1 MFGCIVAGR
10 LVQTNLQQV
19 DVNKWVFE
27 LSDANNINHITV
39 FLLGTI
45 PFDPGYGATVHILWP
60 GKDWK
65 LLGCL
70 TNEKPSCI
78 FRVKNVANSGK
89 TNNPQPADQQP
100 MVTATLGIS
109 IEPLNVIQ
117 SQLATL
123 PPGGDTNQSS
133 ALIKPGVSNLSDAGF
148 IASRILE
155 HLYNYV
161 TSFATNNL
169 PMGAIPLAAVADNG
183 YLPMKAFQTW
193 YENLGKKITNNPNYL
208 LKGDVM

>member
-1 MFGCIVAGR
+1 
-10 LVQTNLQQV
+10 
-19 DVNKWVFE
+19 
-27 LSDANNINHITV
+27 
-39 FLLGTI
+39 
-45 PFDPGYGATVHILWP
+45 
-60 GKDWK
+60 
-65 LLGCL
+65 L

-78 FRVKNVANSGK
+78 FRVKGISNTGNS
-89 TNNPQPADQQP
+89 NNPQPADQQP

-109 IEPLNVIQ
+109 IEPLEVIQ
-117 SQLATL
+117 GQLATL
-123 PPGGDTNQSS
+123 PQSTENSSS

-148 IASRILE
+148 LASRILE

-169 PMGAIPLAAVADNG
+169 PMGSVPLGVLADNG

-208 LKGDVM
+208 LKGDEI